1 MRNATERRLLALS
14 HDGPVRGED
23 HPSSKLSEE
32 DVIEIVEAVESGEY
46 TKMAIARSFKI
57 STTQVRQIMKGN
69 RWSWLTGIEPA
80 SKRGG

>member
-32 DVIEIVEAVESGEY
+32 DVIEIVEAV
-46 TKMAIARSFKI
+46 
-57 STTQVRQIMKGN
+57 RQILRGN
-69 RWSWLTGIEPA
+69 SWSWLTGIEPL